1 MTSPTMKKQPP
12 VVASAT
18 LPTEAAPTDAAVLV
32 LRQFR
37 VVFNAVRTHFQQM
50 EKQTGVG
57 GAQVWA
63 LSEIQRQ
70 PGLGMNGLARAMDI
84 HQSTAS
90 NLVRQLVKRGMVR
103 MEKSTADR
111 RSVHLYLE
119 GPALDVL
126 KAVPGPSQGLL
137 PEALRQLPPATLAQL
152 SAGLSQLIP
161 ALHADDAAAGIPLAN
176 L

>member
-1 MTSPTMKKQPP
+1 MKKTPSA
-12 VVASAT
+12 VASAP
-18 LPTEAAPTDAAVLV
+18 LPEGAPAPDPAVQV

-90 NLVRQLVKRGMVR
+90 NLVRLLVKRGMVR
-103 MEKSTADR
+103 MEKSTVDR

-119 GPALDVL
+119 AAALDVL
-126 KAVPGPSQGLL
+126 KAVPGPSQGVL

-161 ALHADDAAAGIPLAN
+161 ALHADESAGSIPLAD